1 MVAPRRR
8 GSRPIDA
15 GSPSASAGGD
25 HGWLHPRRPDLM
37 VAYAYS
43 TSGGTSGTFST
54 TYTSSR
60 GSLSGELDRRVEDDE
75 EKAKRRQRAKGVVEE
90 FCLRDGDIGA
100 LKRWLSEMG
109 VGWVLDLSEDPS
121 AETSSLL
128 LRAQRNLTLDWT
140 RALTEITESTL
151 RFVREQDVLAEQDV
165 LGPVQLVFKETVL
178 KMFPFVDAL
187 LLAAADLDATN
198 GLQPLLEKLQLQ
210 TLLCVSVALHSASSD
225 IKLSLQCCDSSVG
238 LETQRR
244 SDEVLRL
251 VSAKK
256 RRLDKAIWKTME
268 DVRTIIRN
276 DDDDDNEWGIKNSH
290 GSPDICKVTRSL
302 VTYIK
307 FLWDDYREVDRIVH
321 TAAELE
327 VKLGKRSESFPDDS
341 LRFLFLINN
350 TYFIWQHL
358 HPLSVSLSRMEFHM
372 LLTPKIEDYI
382 QKYLQVS
389 WQPVL
394 SCLHNHTP
402 NYCFRTNS
410 ALAALTKFD
419 SEFQKTYTAQKLW
432 KVPDPELRTRLRKA
446 IVEKVISGLTRYLEH
461 NNVTNPGVTPQE
473 REDMLLELFEG

>member
-1 MVAPRRR
+1 
-8 GSRPIDA
+8 
-15 GSPSASAGGD
+15 
-25 HGWLHPRRPDLM
+25 
-37 VAYAYS
+37 
-43 TSGGTSGTFST
+43 
-54 TYTSSR
+54 
-60 GSLSGELDRRVEDDE
+60 
-75 EKAKRRQRAKGVVEE
+75 
-90 FCLRDGDIGA
+90 
-100 LKRWLSEMG
+100 
-109 VGWVLDLSEDPS
+109 
-121 AETSSLL
+121 
-128 LRAQRNLTLDWT
+128 
-140 RALTEITESTL
+140 
-151 RFVREQDVLAEQDV
+151 
-165 LGPVQLVFKETVL
+165 
-178 KMFPFVDAL
+178 
-187 LLAAADLDATN
+187 
-198 GLQPLLEKLQLQ
+198 
-210 TLLCVSVALHSASSD
+210 
-225 IKLSLQCCDSSVG
+225 
-238 LETQRR
+238 
-244 SDEVLRL
+244 
-251 VSAKK
+251 
-256 RRLDKAIWKTME
+256 ME

-321 TAAELE
+321 TAAELGNYVPEQHQTFLFLTTGHDQTGSLNTLTMEMVTSLE

-402 NYCFRTNS
+402 SYCFRTNS